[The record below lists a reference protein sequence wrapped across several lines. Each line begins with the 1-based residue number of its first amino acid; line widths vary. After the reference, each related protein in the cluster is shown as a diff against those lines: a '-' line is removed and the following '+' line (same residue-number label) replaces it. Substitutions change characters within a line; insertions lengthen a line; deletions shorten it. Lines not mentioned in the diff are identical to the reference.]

1 MRPDYGRKVL
11 GFMDSNLNKPVTADM
26 HTYDDNCEFEL
37 KNIWDNMDHYYLI
50 HWCDWI
56 LASFVIRDV
65 YVLHFWQIFDEVVE
79 LSL

>member
-1 MRPDYGRKVL
+1 
-11 GFMDSNLNKPVTADM
+11 MDSNLNKPVTADM